1 MDSKVMGKIKAK
13 KVLVLDSSTFISEVG
28 LMSEDATA
36 LKHYLFNQK
45 TKLVVPQVVIEEYE
59 RNLKN
64 RAEGKVQSVL
74 DNLEWLSLFFGSV
87 NGWTRPKDDEIK
99 ARVKVLASGEA
110 FGADVLNESP
120 ALLQR
125 AKERVNTELPPSH
138 RKDSLPD
145 CRLWEQCLELLR
157 KYDVIF
163 VSEDQDFR
171 GHKKPTQLHPK
182 LKAEAE
188 GVQGGGC
195 LTFHG
200 DMNSLLKVLQRD
212 EIPRL
217 DAKKV
222 FPFIYKSV
230 ANKVSEIQEIFGCQP
245 EMSGTVEQ
253 KFFSTS
259 QYDVVEVRLT
269 VESLWRNDE
278 NDDTYKFNLSGSCQ
292 YHLADNELCNLSI
305 SRIGLNKLLPNGN
318 LEAVLNRTYADA
330 SPTYLGGVEPIKR
343 GPVFL
348 DDPAVDSN

>member
-1 MDSKVMGKIKAK
+1 MGKIKAK
-13 KVLVLDSSTFISEVG
+13 KVLVLDSSTFIHQAG
-28 LMSEDATA
+28 LVSKGATE
-36 LKHYLFNQK
+36 LKYYLFHQEI
-45 TKLVVPQVVIEEYE
+45 KLVVPQVVTEECE
-59 RNLKN
+59 RKLKKDAK
-64 RAEGKVQSVL
+64 RKVKSVL
-74 DNLEWLSLFFGSV
+74 CALDSLSRFFGSV
-87 NGWTRPKDDEIK
+87 NGWIRPKDDEIE
-99 ARVKVLASGEA
+99 ARVKALARGEA
-110 FGADVLNESP
+110 FDAVVLNESP

-138 RKDSLPD
+138 KKDSLQD
-145 CRLWEQCLELLR
+145 CRLWGQCLELLR
-157 KYDVIF
+157 KHDVIF
-163 VSEDQDFR
+163 VSEDQDFHSH
-171 GHKKPTQLHPK
+171 HKKPTQLHPK

-195 LTFHG
+195 LTFHAN
-200 DMNSLLKVLQRD
+200 MNSLLKVLQRD

-230 ANKVSEIQEIFGCQP
+230 ANKVSEIQEKFGCRP

-253 KFFSTS
+253 NFFSTS
-259 QYDVVEVRLT
+259 QHDVVEVRLT
-269 VESLWRNDE
+269 VKDCWRNDE
-278 NDDTYKFNLSGSCQ
+278 NDVTFEFNLSGSCQ

-330 SPTYLGGVEPIKR
+330 SPTYLGGVEPIKP
-343 GPVFL
+343 GPVSL